1 MYIVVFVTCTGPAQA
16 KKIASSLVAG
26 KLVAC
31 VNIVPAV
38 RSLFWW
44 KGKVDKAAEVL
55 LVIKSKRSAFPR
67 IAKLVKSLHS
77 YTVPEIIAMP
87 IVAGNKDY
95 LEWIDE
101 SVR

>member
-1 MYIVVFVTCTGPAQA
+1 MYIVIFVTCVSSAQA
-16 KKIASSLVAG
+16 KKIASALVSK
-26 KLVAC
+26 KLAAC

-44 KGKVDKAAEVL
+44 QGKVDKAAEVL
-55 LVIKSKRSAFPR
+55 LIIKSRRSAFPR
-67 IAKLVKSLHS
+67 IARLVRSLHS
-77 YTVPEIIAMP
+77 YTVPEVIAMP
-87 IVAGNKDY
+87 IVAGNKEY